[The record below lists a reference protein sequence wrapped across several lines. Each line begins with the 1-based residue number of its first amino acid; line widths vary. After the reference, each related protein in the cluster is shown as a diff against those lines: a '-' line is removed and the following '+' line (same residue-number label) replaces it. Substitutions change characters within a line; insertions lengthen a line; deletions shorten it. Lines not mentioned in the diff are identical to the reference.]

1 MEHPIRIEEEEGEE
15 TMADST
21 AARTRPGPARDA
33 RPDARRETE
42 TPRAEL
48 PEWLA
53 RELFKIF
60 V

>member
-1 MEHPIRIEEEEGEE
+1 MERPIRIDEGEE

-21 AARTRPGPARDA
+21 ARTRPGTGRKASPEGD
-33 RPDARRETE
+33 PDTERERR
-42 TPRAEL
+42 EL